1 VSQVV
6 VMFQDGGAVMWLIL
20 AVGIVAAAIGG
31 ERAVFL
37 FGRAWTPAQPL
48 LDDLQKLVATNAVGQ
63 ALRRVAQEPHA
74 LVARVAKAGLLAA
87 NEPEDVIRS
96 TLEEASLAVAPLAQV
111 RTNWLATLAN
121 VATLLGLLGTIQGLI
136 AAFAAVGAASAEG
149 RTGALAQGIAVA
161 MYTTG
166 FGLAVA
172 IPTLLAHTAL
182 VERTQ
187 RLLDAVELTASR
199 TLNLLAARRRELARD
214 AAEAARRS

>member
-1 VSQVV
+1 MSQVV
-6 VMFQDGGAVMWLIL
+6 VMFQDGGFVMWLIL

-37 FGRAWTPAQPL
+37 FGRAWTPTQPL
-48 LDDLQKLVATNAVGQ
+48 FDDVQKWIATNAIGQ

-74 LVARVAKAGLLAA
+74 LVARVVKAGLLVA
-87 NEPEDVIRS
+87 NEPEEVIRS
-96 TLEEASLAVAPLAQV
+96 TLDEAALAVAPAAQV

-172 IPTLLAHTAL
+172 IPTLLVHTAL

-187 RLLDAVELTASR
+187 RLLDAIELAASR
-199 TLNLLAARRRELARD
+199 TSNLLAARRRELARD